1 MTDTINVPAH
11 IQPYVD
17 VLGVPLTIDFLLA
30 FGGGPLYLPG
40 ERTNGDSRITEVIGA
55 VKAVELGRHLGKG
68 MVRVP
73 LAKPFI
79 AACLFADRIAV
90 VEIARRLHVSDVS
103 VRRWLPNRPSL
114 HEPDLF
120 D

>member
-1 MTDTINVPAH
+1 MTDTIDIPAH

-17 VLGVPLTIDFLLA
+17 VLGLGLTIDFLLA
-30 FGGGPLYLPG
+30 FGGAPLYLPG
-40 ERTNGDSRITEVIGA
+40 ERTHGDSRISEVIGSA
-55 VKAVELGRHLGKG
+55 KAVALGRHLGKG

-79 AACLFADRIAV
+79 AAYLFANNVPV

-103 VRRWLPNRPSL
+103 VRRWLPDREARQPG
-114 HEPDLF
+114 LF

>member
-1 MTDTINVPAH
+1 MIDTIDVPAH

-17 VLGVPLTIDFLLA
+17 VLGLALTVEFLLA
-30 FGGGPLYLPG
+30 FGGGPLNLPG
-40 ERTNGDSRITEVIGA
+40 ERTHGDSRIVQVVGRS
-55 VKAVELGRHLGKG
+55 KAIELGRRLGKG

-79 AACLFADRIAV
+79 AAYFFATNVPV

-103 VRRWLPNRPSL
+103 VRRWLPNRPNRQPS
-114 HEPDLF
+114 LF

>member
-1 MTDTINVPAH
+1 MITQVEVPAH

-17 VLGVPLTIDFLLA
+17 VLGLKLTIDFLLA

-40 ERTNGDSRITEVIGA
+40 ERTHGDSRISEVIGSG
-55 VKAVELGRHLGKG
+55 KAVALGKHLGKG

-79 AACLFADRIAV
+79 AAYLLANNVPV

-103 VRRWLPNRPSL
+103 VRRWLPDRELRQPG
-114 HEPDLF
+114 LF

>member
-17 VLGVPLTIDFLLA
+17 VLGLGLTIDFLLA
-30 FGGGPLYLPG
+30 FGGAPIYLPG
-40 ERTNGDSRITEVIGA
+40 ERTHGDSRISEVIGSA
-55 VKAVELGRHLGKG
+55 KAVALGQHLGKG

-79 AACLFADRIAV
+79 AAYLFANQTPI

-103 VRRWLPNRPSL
+103 VRRWLPNR
-114 HEPDLF
+114 DDRQIGLF